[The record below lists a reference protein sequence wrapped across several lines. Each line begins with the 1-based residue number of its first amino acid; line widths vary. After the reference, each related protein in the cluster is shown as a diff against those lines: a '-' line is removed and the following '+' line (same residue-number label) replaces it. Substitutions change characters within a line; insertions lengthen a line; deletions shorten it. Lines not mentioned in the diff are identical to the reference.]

1 MRYSV
6 KVTPKQGKRNILIS
20 LFLTIVGIGFLTIPY
35 FFGTADDIRN
45 RDLLF
50 PFFFIFYGLV
60 VLFAFAWT
68 PSRAHYDE
76 HYLALLK
83 RSGDERDHIKPVREE
98 LCRLIMEELSDYHIA
113 NIHYLINQIDDE
125 MGLTFDN
132 NPSDVAQE

>member
-20 LFLTIVGIGFLTIPY
+20 LFLTILGTGFLIIPY
-35 FFGTADDIRN
+35 FVGTVDNIRN
-45 RDLLF
+45 RDLLL
-50 PFFFIFYGLV
+50 PVGLIFYGLI

-68 PSRAHYDE
+68 PSRAYYNE
-76 HYLALLK
+76 SILLSLK

-98 LCRLIMEELSDYHIA
+98 LCRLIMEELPDYHIA

-132 NPSDVAQE
+132 NPSDVTQE